1 MAASLLITLREG
13 LEAAL
18 IVGIILAYLG
28 KTGNR
33 DKFSVVWLGTGL
45 SVLMS
50 LIVGAGIFLTA
61 GEFTGRSEQVFEGTA
76 MFTAAGVLT
85 YMIFWMRKQAI
96 NIRAH
101 LQAQIHTALE
111 TGSVTALAA
120 LAFVAVGRE
129 GIETALFMFAAAQ
142 GASPL
147 ATTAGGVLGLS
158 GAVVL
163 GYLLYRGTYR
173 LNLRAFFNVT
183 SVLLLLFSAGL
194 LAHGI
199 HEFHEAG
206 LIPPVIKHIW
216 DVNPILPEN
225 STLGSFLK
233 AIFGYNGNPSLVEV
247 LAHAAYLLLVGWA
260 YFRPPTPREL
270 AVQRAKA

>member
-1 MAASLLITLREG
+1 MAGSFLITLREG

-33 DKFSVVWLGTGL
+33 GKSSVVWIGVGL

-50 LIVGAGIFLTA
+50 VLVGAAIFLTA
-61 GEFTGRSEQVFEGTA
+61 GGLEGRAEALFEGLAMLTA
-76 MFTAAGVLT
+76 VGVLT

-101 LQAQIHTALE
+101 LHQQVNLALE
-111 TGSVTALAA
+111 SGSLAA
-120 LAFVAVGRE
+120 LGLLAFVAVGRE
-129 GIETALFMFAAAQ
+129 GIETALFMFAATKA
-142 GASPL
+142 ATPAA
-147 ATTAGGVLGLS
+147 ATTGGLLGLV
-158 GAVVL
+158 AAIAL

-183 SVLLLLFSAGL
+183 SVLLLLFAAGL

-206 LIPPVIKHIW
+206 VIPPVIGEVWNTNHIL
-216 DVNPILPEN
+216 NER
-225 STLGSFLK
+225 STAGSFARAL
-233 AIFGYNGNPSLVEV
+233 FGYNANPSLVEV
-247 LAHAAYLLLVGWA
+247 LAYAMYLILVGWI
-260 YFRPPTPREL
+260 YFRPPTAKEL
-270 AVQRAKA
+270 RPDRASA